1 MKVSP
6 TCFCIIGSHSD
17 ALMLSP
23 KHLAYLTPFY
33 IKITLS
39 SENGKM
45 CIENNDGLY
54 YFFSTLS
61 NYLITPDTVLDLFVG
76 ILSSILFTL
85 IDMFLFR
92 KKSSTLSIFLT
103 HPPFQHLQHHIYQKS
118 LSKGLLRSLSSG
130 SLSLIGSFS

>member
-33 IKITLS
+33 VKITLS
-39 SENGKM
+39 SENGKI

-54 YFFSTLS
+54 CFFSTLS

-92 KKSSTLSIFLT
+92 KKSSTLSSPS
-103 HPPFQHLQHHIYQKS
+103 PPSPITFTKNHY
-118 LSKGLLRSLSSG
+118 LRVYLDPCR
-130 SLSLIGSFS
+130 LDPLV